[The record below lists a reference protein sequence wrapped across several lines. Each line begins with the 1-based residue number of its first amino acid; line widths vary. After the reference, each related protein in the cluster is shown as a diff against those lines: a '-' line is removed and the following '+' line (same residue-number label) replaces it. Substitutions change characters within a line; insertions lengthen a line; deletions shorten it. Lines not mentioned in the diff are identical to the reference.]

1 MVWDKQLPASCL
13 TSRGV
18 LGGDVCIGR
27 GEGKRGGS
35 ISQWKEEEEEPL
47 PSFLP
52 SSIHRARQKNTIAAD
67 ADL

>member
-1 MVWDKQLPASCL
+1 MAWDKQLPASCL

-18 LGGDVCIGR
+18 LWGDVCIGR

-47 PSFLP
+47 LPSFLP
-52 SSIHRARQKNTIAAD
+52 PSIARGKKTP
-67 ADL
+67 